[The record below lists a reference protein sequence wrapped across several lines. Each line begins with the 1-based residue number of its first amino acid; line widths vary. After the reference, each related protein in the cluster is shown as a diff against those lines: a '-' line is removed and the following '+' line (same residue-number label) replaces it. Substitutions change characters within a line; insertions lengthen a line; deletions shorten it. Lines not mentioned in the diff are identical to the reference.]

1 MIARIKQGAEGK
13 KIELVQVLWW
23 GFLVIQSLLNTF
35 YSMYFDPE
43 STCLLIMVSL
53 QII

>member
-23 GFLVIQSLLNTF
+23 GFF
-35 YSMYFDPE
+35 GYP
-43 STCLLIMVSL
+43 VSL
-53 QII
+53 KHIL